1 MAPPVKICAEYPECF
16 YLQQEDGGSPP
27 AVQAEGQ
34 TTDTSDSATTP
45 PQQTDHRRHLDILYR
60 RLDHSTKC
68 NPLVK
73 YGKIFD
79 QKNI

>member
-1 MAPPVKICAEYPECF
+1 MEPGPGVAAPARPLRP
-16 YLQQEDGGSPP
+16 LGGS
-27 AVQAEGQ
+27 AYLDLVI
-34 TTDTSDSATTP
+34 DTSDSATTP